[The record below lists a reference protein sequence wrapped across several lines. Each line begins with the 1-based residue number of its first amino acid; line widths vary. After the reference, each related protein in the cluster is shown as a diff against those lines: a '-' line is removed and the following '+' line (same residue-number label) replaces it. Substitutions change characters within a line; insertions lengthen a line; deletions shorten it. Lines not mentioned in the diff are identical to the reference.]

1 MNKKNLDEV
10 LKALVTAEATTGE
23 DGSDLIPE
31 RLDPILVEEANKISP
46 LREFI
51 EQIPWSTNAYE
62 CNVRT
67 SLPDSDFYNE
77 SDAFAGSA
85 SEYERRVFP
94 IRAMRTEGAV
104 SNLMIDASQD
114 YINALSSEILGAN
127 QSLAQKTE
135 SALLNADGSGDSF
148 TGIRSQIRDNGG
160 NIIDAEGAAI
170 SFNLLDEAI
179 KQTIDNNGN
188 PNLILVS
195 SREAMKLNQLMRGD
209 TYHVYDQYETEYGV
223 KLRMYS
229 QIPILWTPAMPVNL
243 ATDAATPGT
252 GDQSEVLV
260 LDTSEIKSPV
270 LRDHTYEEIPQ
281 TTDSVAFW
289 IKKYFGVAV
298 KSAMVQAIIENVGK
312 PS

>member
-1 MNKKNLDEV
+1 MSKKNLDEV
-10 LKALVTAEATTGE
+10 LKALVTAEATEGT
-23 DGSDLIPE
+23 DGSSLIPE
-31 RLDPILVEEANKISP
+31 RLDPILVEEANRISP

-67 SLPDSDFYNE
+67 SLPDAGFVNE
-77 SDAFAGSA
+77 SDAYSGSE
-85 SEYERRVFP
+85 SDYERRVFP
-94 IRAMRTEGAV
+94 IRNMRVEGGV

-127 QSLAQKTE
+127 ESLAQKTE
-135 SALLNADGSGDSF
+135 SALLNADGSSNAF
-148 TGIRSQIRDNGG
+148 TGIRKQIRDNGG
-160 NIIDAEGAAI
+160 NIVDAEGAAI
-170 SFNLLDEAI
+170 SFDLLDEAI
-179 KQTIDNNGN
+179 KQSIDNNGS
-188 PNLILVS
+188 PNLIVVS

-209 TYHVYDQYETEYGV
+209 SYHIYDKYETQYGV
-223 KLRMYS
+223 KLSMYS

-243 ATDAATPGT
+243 ATDAATPGA

-260 LDTSEIKSPV
+260 LDTSKIVSPV
-270 LRDHTYEEIPQ
+270 LRDHTYEEVSAQ
-281 TTDSVAFW
+281 TDSVAFW

-298 KSAMVQAIIENVGK
+298 KSPMIQTIIENVGK